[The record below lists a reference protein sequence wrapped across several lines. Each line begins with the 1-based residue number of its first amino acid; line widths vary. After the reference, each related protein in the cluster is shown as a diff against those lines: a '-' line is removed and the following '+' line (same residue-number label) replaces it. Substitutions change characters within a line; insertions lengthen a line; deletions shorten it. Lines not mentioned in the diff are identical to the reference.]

1 MAPPPR
7 RPHVVV
13 VGGGFAG
20 RRAERLLLSSGRC
33 DATVVDAAGFFEY
46 TPAALRCCV
55 RPEHAAQCVV
65 PQPGRVRC
73 AAVIALELDGAP
85 DSAGDRAVAAVRLAD
100 GTRLACDYCL
110 FCSGSSYAP
119 PVKAPPAAAAA
130 HPGPERAAAARRAH
144 YRAVCVRLEAARA
157 VLVVGGG
164 TVGVELAAEV
174 AARWAGRKA
183 VTLVCAQD
191 SLLARMPPRAGLAAA
206 AWLRGAGVDVRLG
219 ERVTDWG
226 GADRGAA
233 WGEPGE
239 WRVRTSSGGVLCAD
253 AVFCCVGGAATAPYL
268 QPLQGALSR
277 PGGGANTLPTLRVR
291 GLRNAYAAGD
301 CAAHGAEATALA
313 ADVTAELAAANVL
326 AAIARAPQSALGLV
340 PAVTAVSLGPRN
352 GVFQLNQLVLAGPFV
367 AVLKWLIERMQMA
380 AARETPLAATLWRLC
395 ESLTLAIG
403 RVLFLGRAA
412 KAVDAAHAA

>member
-20 RRAERLLLSSGRC
+20 RRAERLLLASGCC

-55 RPEHAAQCVV
+55 RPEHAARAVV
-65 PQPGRVRC
+65 PQPARVRC

-100 GTRLACDYCL
+100 GTRLACDYAL
-110 FCSGSSYAP
+110 FCSGSTYAA
-119 PVKAPPAAAAA
+119 PVKAPPAPAAA

-144 YRAVCVRLEAARA
+144 YRAVCVRLEAAQS

-183 VTLVCAQD
+183 VTLVSAQ
-191 SLLARMPPRAGLAAA
+191 STLLPRTPPSAGAAAA
-206 AWLRGAGVDVRLG
+206 AWLRSAGVTLLLG
-219 ERVTDWG
+219 ERVADWG
-226 GADRGAA
+226 GADAGAA
-233 WGEPGE
+233 WGEPGD
-239 WRVRTSSGGVLCAD
+239 WRVRTSGGRDLSAD
-253 AVFCCVGGAATAPYL
+253 AVFNCIGAAPAAPYL
-268 QPLQGALSR
+268 APLPDALA
-277 PGGGANTLPTLRVR
+277 GGGANTLPTLRVR

-301 CAAHGAEATALA
+301 CAQHGAEATALS
-313 ADVTAELAAANVL
+313 ADVTADVAADNILAAAAGEPQRAL
-326 AAIARAPQSALGLV
+326 GRIPAIA
-340 PAVTAVSLGPRN
+340 AVSLGPRN
-352 GVFQLNQLVLAGPFV
+352 GVMQFNALVLAGPPV
-367 AVLKWLIERMQMA
+367 AALKWLIETLQLA
-380 AARETPLAATLWRLC
+380 TAREVPLAARIWGTI
-395 ESLTLAIG
+395 EAINLLLG
-403 RVLFLGRAA
+403 RVLFLGAR
-412 KAVDAAHAA
+412 KDAPHAA